1 MKCLLG
7 NKYALGCMFGQFV
20 AGFYTYGR
28 YTIMAYYFTYYEG
41 DFNLYSITGIIGLFT
56 GIAGS
61 GLLGPWLYKVIQ
73 HKGRAVGTAFGLS
86 GILSIP
92 MFWLSAKGVL
102 FWVFYAVSTALGT
115 AAFGL
120 RYGCDGDNADYA
132 EYKYGIRVDG
142 FLSAFISMMLKAG
155 GAVGPAVLLVWLDSL
170 GYVANQA
177 QNASV
182 LNALNIG
189 ISFIPAVL
197 LLLVALNFLIFYDMD
212 SKKHAEIV
220 KELECRRGT
229 ESK

>member
-1 MKCLLG
+1 MLVLD
-7 NKYALGCMFGQFV
+7 YSALG
-20 AGFYTYGR
+20 
-28 YTIMAYYFTYYEG
+28 
-41 DFNLYSITGIIGLFT
+41 
-56 GIAGS
+56 
-61 GLLGPWLYKVIQ
+61 LYKVIQ

-182 LNALNIG
+182 LNALNMG